1 MGLEADCTVRIGK
14 KAFVGRAHL
23 EGEVLLFRGDTQ
35 LQIPFDQMGDV
46 HADGDA
52 LVLRTDGQEAR
63 FEVGPVIANRWAR
76 LIKEP
81 KGLFEKLEIGP
92 QSRVAVVDVQDSM
105 FLLALRER
113 TTGLAEGRVPGD
125 SPIIFFGV
133 ETHDA
138 LRKIQLLRAR
148 MMDTGVLW
156 VVRPQGSKTLSEADV
171 FDAIH
176 GAGLVDTKVVSF
188 SKTHT
193 AHKCVIPVELR
204 GQAVRIRPPIMSI
217 PPSSPSVRYGSSK
230 TAKKPGSAPKP
241 SAKPPAAK
249 PKAPSRVAA
258 KKKPSSRP
266 KGAKRAKAGKGRK
279 SSKRR

>member
-14 KAFVGRAHL
+14 KAFVGRAYL
-23 EGEVLLFRGDTQ
+23 EGETLSFRGDTR
-35 LQIPFDQMGDV
+35 IDIAFDQMGDV
-46 HADGDA
+46 KADGDA
-52 LVLRTDGQEAR
+52 LVVRTDAQEAR
-63 FEVGPVIANRWAR
+63 FEVGPLIANRWAR

-92 QSRVAVVDVQDSM
+92 QSRVAIVDVHDPM

-113 TTGLAEGRVPGD
+113 TSGLAEGRVPGD

-133 ETHDA
+133 DSHDA

-156 VVRPQGSKTLSEADV
+156 IVRPKGGKTVSEADV
-171 FDAIH
+171 FEAIH

-204 GQAVRIRPPIMSI
+204 GQVVRVRPPIVSI
-217 PPSSPSVRYGSSK
+217 PPSAPSVPARSVP
-230 TAKKPGSAPKP
+230 AKKAHGTPKP
-241 SAKPPAAK
+241 SAKPPAPK
-249 PKAPSRVAA
+249 PKAPARAAA
-258 KKKPSSRP
+258 KKPKP
-266 KGAKRAKAGKGRK
+266 KGNAKRR
-279 SSKRR
+279 

>member
-1 MGLEADCTVRIGK
+1 MGLEADRTVRMGK
-14 KAFVGRAHL
+14 KALVGRAYL
-23 EGEVLLFRGDTQ
+23 EGETLSFRGDTR
-35 LQIPFDQMGDV
+35 LDIPFDQMGDV
-46 HADGDA
+46 KAEGDA
-52 LVLRTDGQEAR
+52 LIVRTEGQEAR

-125 SPIIFFGV
+125 SPTIFFGV
-133 ETHDA
+133 ETHDS

-156 VVRPQGSKTLSEADV
+156 IVRPKGSKTLSEAEV
-171 FDAIH
+171 FEAIH
-176 GAGLVDTKVVSF
+176 AAGLVDTKVVSF

-204 GQAVRIRPPIMSI
+204 GQAIRVRPPPVSI
-217 PPSSPSVRYGSSK
+217 PPSAPAIA
-230 TAKKPGSAPKP
+230 AKKPGSTSKP
-241 SAKPPAAK
+241 STKPPAKK
-249 PKAPSRVAA
+249 PQSSARASA
-258 KKKPSSRP
+258 KKPTP
-266 KGAKRAKAGKGRK
+266 KAKAGKGSK
-279 SSKRR
+279 TSKRR